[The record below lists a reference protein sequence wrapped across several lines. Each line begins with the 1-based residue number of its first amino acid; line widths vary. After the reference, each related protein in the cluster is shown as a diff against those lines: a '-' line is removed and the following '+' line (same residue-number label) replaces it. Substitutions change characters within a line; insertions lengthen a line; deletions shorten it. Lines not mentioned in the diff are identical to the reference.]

1 QVSKS
6 KEVYSFDEA
15 IGHIEDL
22 LLEKDFQTL
31 QKRFLE
37 KYWNIFEPSEEN
49 KLIYTDIFHEYNKAV
64 EAYIVDYLQKV
75 MPQFTIDILLHQLNE
90 KQAELEG
97 EVFEVL
103 STITD
108 FLAFK
113 EMFLDYRAIKEGK
126 VEDLSCGISVIPL
139 KSSNLDCNDSLKQC
153 T

>member
-1 QVSKS
+1 MDNCVLSNQKDD
-6 KEVYSFDEA
+6 SFDEV

-22 LLEKDFQTL
+22 LMEKDFQAL
-31 QKRFLE
+31 QKKFLE

-113 EMFLDYRAIKEGK
+113 ELFLDYRAVKEGE
-126 VEDLSCGISVIPL
+126 VEDLSCGISVTSF
-139 KSSNLDCNDSLKQC
+139 KSCSLDCNNSPR
-153 T
+153 